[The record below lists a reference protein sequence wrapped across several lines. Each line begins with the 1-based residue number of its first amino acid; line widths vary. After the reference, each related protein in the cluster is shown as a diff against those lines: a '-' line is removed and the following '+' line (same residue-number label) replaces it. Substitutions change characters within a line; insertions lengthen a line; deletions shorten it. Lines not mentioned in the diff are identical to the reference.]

1 MEGVR
6 HLPRSLDPISWKRFT
21 KIAHLHPRDDNA
33 RDRLILL
40 HVGLSDPPLPK
51 ALSDFHLILWKFI
64 LIRLTLVN
72 LENKPFVADDVW
84 TGAIRRYLS
93 KANVLTF
100 RVGELTR
107 TAEAS
112 SREVDF
118 KHLNLLIHPL
128 GKLDPDGTTAR
139 ECCIE
144 ILLNLD

>member
-1 MEGVR
+1 MSGVR
-6 HLPRSLDPISWKRFT
+6 YLR
-21 KIAHLHPRDDNA
+21 A
-33 RDRLILL
+33 
-40 HVGLSDPPLPK
+40 
-51 ALSDFHLILWKFI
+51 FI
-64 LIRLTLVN
+64 LIKILNQVFFVDAWPYMDSVAASQKRQTLVD

-118 KHLNLLIHPL
+118 KHLNILIHPL
-128 GKLDPDGTTAR
+128 GKLDPDGTIAWCDDFAR
-139 ECCIE
+139 HASAVDPR
-144 ILLNLD
+144 ILPHSP

>member
-1 MEGVR
+1 MVQSFFE
-6 HLPRSLDPISWKRFT
+6 HT
-21 KIAHLHPRDDNA
+21 
-33 RDRLILL
+33 
-40 HVGLSDPPLPK
+40 
-51 ALSDFHLILWKFI
+51 HLILWKFI
-64 LIRLTLVN
+64 LIHLTLVD
-72 LENKPFVADDVW
+72 LENRPFVADDVW

-144 ILLNLD
+144 ILLNLDYSKRWSLRNRL